1 MHHYS
6 YRQGDLHKDGL
17 GLSEKDYTEL
27 VEKCHIILNC
37 AASIDFNARLDQA
50 IESNIK
56 GSLRMM
62 QLAKD
67 MKNLEIFT
75 HVSTCYVNC
84 NMTGLIREEIYDGR
98 ILSL

>member
-1 MHHYS
+1 MS
-6 YRQGDLHKDGL
+6 PEDTLEIQ
-17 GLSEKDYTEL
+17 
-27 VEKCHIILNC
+27 EKCNVIMNC

-62 QLAKD
+62 ALAQSCR
-67 MKNLEIFT
+67 NLEIFT

-84 NMTGLIREEIYDGR
+84 IMSGLIREEIYETN
-98 ILSL
+98 